1 MSIAARSILY
11 YVLVS
16 LASSK
21 TQKVRVKVIDKWT
34 LYNFRAGNSIEF
46 VIVEETD
53 TRLHTF
59 IENGLV
65 QNHKHL
71 LNEGKT
77 LSINT
82 FSLKEYGGQF
92 ITNLFPYKLAILRTI
107 KTRALTDFPNSV
119 QKKYFTD
126 FGEY

>member
-1 MSIAARSILY
+1 M
-11 YVLVS
+11 
-16 LASSK
+16 
-21 TQKVRVKVIDKWT
+21 
-34 LYNFRAGNSIEF
+34 
-46 VIVEETD
+46 
-53 TRLHTF
+53 HTF

-107 KTRALTDFPNSV
+107 KTSALTDFPNSV